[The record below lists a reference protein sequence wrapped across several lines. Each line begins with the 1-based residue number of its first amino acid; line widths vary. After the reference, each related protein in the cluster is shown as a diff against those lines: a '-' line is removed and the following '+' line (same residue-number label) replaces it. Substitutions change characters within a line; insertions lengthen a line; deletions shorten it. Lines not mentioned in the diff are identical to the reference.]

1 MTNVW
6 HSLAVNVAGKLIGNR
21 FGALLTEMQ
30 RTQWLTTEELRA
42 RSEARLVPLLR
53 HAKQNV
59 PFYRELRDQIAL
71 ASDTLSIRDQLRA
84 LPVVSKTLYRER
96 GPREFLAENIP
107 AYRSV
112 AKSTSGSTGEPFQF
126 YLDRASIPVIFA
138 SHLFYDSWF
147 GLSPFDRYV
156 RIMSPPAAVPVLRTD
171 TPVFY
176 RLRQSLTGRLQQL
189 YEDWTQRKISI
200 WEVDGERALDVWRC
214 LEEMKPEFLMGYTSA
229 LANIADE
236 LIKRD
241 LRLSR
246 QLRAVITIAETLSP
260 TRRRLIEQCFNA
272 PIANRY
278 GLRELGS
285 WSAQSC
291 AESPEQFHINT
302 ELVICEILRDDGSEA
317 TPGELG
323 RVVLTD
329 LWNYARPFIRYE
341 TGDLALA
348 IAGACKCGRGFPL
361 LGQIE
366 GRSQECLWTP
376 SGKQISPVV
385 LGHFLFVYK
394 NHLESVKH
402 YQLIQET
409 ANQARLLVVPS
420 SVWDEG
426 RREKIRSDLSCLLG
440 DDMMVSVESVNEIPP
455 EKSGKRPIIK
465 SKLDPASQ

>member
-1 MTNVW
+1 M
-6 HSLAVNVAGKLIGNR
+6 GNR

-30 RTQWLTTEELRA
+30 RAQWLPTEELQA
-42 RSEARLVPLLR
+42 RGEARLDSLLK
-53 HAKQNV
+53 HATQNV
-59 PFYRELRDQIAL
+59 PFYRERRDRL
-71 ASDTLSIRDQLRA
+71 TSASNLGVRDQLRA
-84 LPVVSKTLYRER
+84 FPVVGKALYRER
-96 GPREFLAENIP
+96 GPKEFLAENIP
-107 AYRSV
+107 AYRSI

-126 YLDRASIPVIFA
+126 YLDRAATPVIFA

-156 RIMSPPAAVPVLRTD
+156 RIMSPPPAAPILRND
-171 TPVFY
+171 TPGFY
-176 RLRQSLTGRLQQL
+176 RLRQALTGRLQQL
-189 YEDWTQRKISI
+189 YEGWTQRKISI

-214 LEEMKPEFLMGYTSA
+214 LEEMKPKFLMGYTSA
-229 LANIADE
+229 LANVADE

-246 QLRAVITIAETLSP
+246 QLSAVITIAETLSP

-272 PIANRY
+272 PIVNRY

-302 ELVICEILRDDGSEA
+302 ELVICEILRDDDSEA
-317 TPGELG
+317 EPGEPG

-341 TGDLALA
+341 TGDLAFA
-348 IAGACKCGRGFPL
+348 IAGTCKCGRGFPL

-366 GRSQECLWTP
+366 GRSQECVRTP

-394 NHLESVKH
+394 DHLESVKH

-420 SVWDEG
+420 SLWNES
-426 RREKIRSDLSCLLG
+426 RREKIRSDLLSLLG
-440 DDMMVSVESVNEIPP
+440 ADMTVSVESVNEIPP

-465 SKLDPASQ
+465 SNHDPASQMSSVT